1 MIKFF
6 RLLFTKYKVRHYS
19 FHTGTN
25 GMAKHKVFIDD
36 VNKHNVQIINSF
48 IEYHKDYKNNHLP
61 EYINYVVRY
70 KI

>member
-1 MIKFF
+1 
-6 RLLFTKYKVRHYS
+6 
-19 FHTGTN
+19 
-25 GMAKHKVFIDD
+25 MAKHKVFIDD

-48 IEYHKDYKNNHLP
+48 IEYHKDYKDNHLP